1 MCTTSSCLVLV
12 LHVIG
17 CESDAHENQCDS
29 RLLLTPLNLKIA
41 LKEALYQLWFPFSCG
56 IKKIAEE

>member
-17 CESDAHENQCDS
+17 CESDASFLDQLHNEAQQNQRDS
-29 RLLLTPLNLKIA
+29 GLLLTPFKLKIA
-41 LKEALYQLWFPFSCG
+41 LNEALYQL
-56 IKKIAEE
+56 